1 MSTEELKL
9 KTRQLREKYFV
20 FADLREKQW
29 RSGARARSNTGSSEA
44 GRQAEQQMRG
54 VRSARPELERGPGEE
69 GGNTRY

>member
-54 VRSARPELERGPGEE
+54 VRSEE
-69 GGNTRY
+69 